1 MVLKLMTIFFVE
13 YVTGMWIMKFKLH
26 TCMWKRTSWGDYQC
40 ELCYEF
46 RHVLEHSK
54 GEEE

>member
-1 MVLKLMTIFFVE
+1 MDCLDIRKS
-13 YVTGMWIMKFKLH
+13 H